1 MTVTESPAVAGAVET
16 TTKLASHLHPAAS
29 FDLDDHPMPTGR
41 EEVWR
46 FTPLKRLRGALD
58 DVASDGDAATYDVTG
73 AEGAARRH
81 AGAGGGPPGHR
92 PGAG

>member
-16 TTKLASHLHPAAS
+16 TTKLASHLHPPAS

-46 FTPLKRLRGALD
+46 FTPLKRLGRGGGRRTETGSLAPNAAGGLRR
-58 DVASDGDAATYDVTG
+58 AAAAT
-73 AEGAARRH
+73 
-81 AGAGGGPPGHR
+81 GGPG
-92 PGAG
+92 G